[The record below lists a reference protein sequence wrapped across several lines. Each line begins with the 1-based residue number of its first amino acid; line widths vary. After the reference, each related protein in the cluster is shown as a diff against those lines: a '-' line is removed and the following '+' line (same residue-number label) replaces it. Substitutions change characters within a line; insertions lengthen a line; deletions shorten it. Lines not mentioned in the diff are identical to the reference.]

1 MQEKLARESLDFP
14 LPNVKICLM
23 FVLGQNMGDKK
34 GLHAWGK
41 GGKIPV
47 KTAMKAS
54 FCQEEGAKR
63 RKEP

>member
-1 MQEKLARESLDFP
+1 
-14 LPNVKICLM
+14 M

-41 GGKIPV
+41 GGKISV